1 PGYRGRG
8 PPTRARVP
16 RTLSARAVRGPAPTG
31 RDRPGDC
38 LEPQGD
44 HCRRAGLDARCL
56 DSRRRDE
63 PHAGPANQIS
73 DAVRVHH
80 ARHRR
85 GTVHVGSDRGDVS
98 LPDRRG
104 CADRRA
110 DRPSDPPLYAGA
122 PLRGPGAGCNRRG
135 LRSGIVIRI
144 GFLASH
150 EWRFEI
156 PFVVAIGFLLVF
168 MGLSVANFVSVAQ
181 VHGSAGV
188 EATASVGYLR
198 LASNGTLSD
207 NGTARARIN
216 VTAVNPSSRSLQFDT
231 VIYKLWIEDLP
242 REAGFTV
249 GRTDVPVQNGT

>member
-1 PGYRGRG
+1 M
-8 PPTRARVP
+8 
-16 RTLSARAVRGPAPTG
+16 
-31 RDRPGDC
+31 
-38 LEPQGD
+38 
-44 HCRRAGLDARCL
+44 
-56 DSRRRDE
+56 
-63 PHAGPANQIS
+63 
-73 DAVRVHH
+73 
-80 ARHRR
+80 
-85 GTVHVGSDRGDVS
+85 
-98 LPDRRG
+98 
-104 CADRRA
+104 
-110 DRPSDPPLYAGA
+110 
-122 PLRGPGAGCNRRG
+122 
-135 LRSGIVIRI
+135 IRI

-181 VHGSAGV
+181 VHGSLGV
-188 EATASVGYLR
+188 EATSSVGYLG

-249 GRTDVPVQNGT
+249 GRTDVPIQNGTTTRWIYLAFSGSNTSSGVSVPAFGRATVPLVVDVTARLDPYTFAAVQNITGFAVSHGVSPTAIPSELFILTSLYIDGAPPPDSPTAALYLTDIVRIVIGQGTDYGA